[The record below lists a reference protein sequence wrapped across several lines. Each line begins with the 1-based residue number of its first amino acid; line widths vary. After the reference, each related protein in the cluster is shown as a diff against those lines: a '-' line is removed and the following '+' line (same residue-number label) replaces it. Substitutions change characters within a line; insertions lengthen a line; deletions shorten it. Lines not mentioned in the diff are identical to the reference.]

1 MKPDPFP
8 SMPLERCRR
17 QLRLWLL
24 PACAMAL
31 PPATAVSAA
40 INVPALS
47 QPEQRDMAVREL
59 MRLDTELALA
69 ALRQQLQE
77 QERRHA
83 KSARPGPDRSGPLT
97 LTAIYGVGNRLL
109 AEVIIDSTPQ
119 VFMRGRPR
127 AIDNGVPDSGFRLRG
142 ISGSCVDLE
151 RHAQQHTLC
160 LSRPGVSGRSR

>member
-1 MKPDPFP
+1 MKPDPTP
-8 SMPLERCRR
+8 ISIERYRNRVCA
-17 QLRLWLL
+17 WLL
-24 PACAMAL
+24 PVCAAAL
-31 PPATAVSAA
+31 PSPTAASTD
-40 INVPALS
+40 VPTVVLP

-59 MRLDTELALA
+59 MRLDTELALS
-69 ALRQQLQE
+69 ALRQQLLE

-109 AEVIIDSTPQ
+109 AEVIIDSRSQ

-151 RHAQQHTLC
+151 RDTQQHTLC